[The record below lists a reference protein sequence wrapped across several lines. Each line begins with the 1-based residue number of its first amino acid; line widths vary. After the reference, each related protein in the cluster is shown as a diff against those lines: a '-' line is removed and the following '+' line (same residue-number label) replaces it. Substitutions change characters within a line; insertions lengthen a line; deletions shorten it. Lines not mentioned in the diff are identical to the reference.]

1 VDHLNQFMKGFCDKT
16 EITIFAG
23 NGGDGAVSFHRTRG
37 IPKGG
42 PDGGDGGD
50 GGSIIFNVNKN
61 LNTLAHLDSKKIF
74 KAQPGGKGS
83 QQNKHGKNGE
93 HLVLE
98 VPPGTLIYQAGTNQQ
113 VGTRLVLEK
122 GETQAKENIAPT
134 ERTKENYF
142 GASHIN
148 INININKNQ
157 HLIADMSNH
166 TITFTAAQGG
176 RGGYGNAHFVSSVR
190 QAPQFAEIGE
200 EGESAELRLELKL
213 MADVAIIGI
222 PSAGKSTLISVIS
235 NAKPKIADYP
245 FTTLIPNLGVVTPFP
260 EDKTKSMI
268 VADIPGLIEGAA
280 EGKGLGHEFLRHI
293 ERSRLIVHLI
303 DPTQGDPVG
312 NFNKINEELKKFNPE
327 LAKRPQIIAINK
339 TDACNEEKVK
349 KLSEQLTKLL
359 QTPISPSSPICP
371 IVNKIHHISSATTQG
386 TKELTTHIYQELQK
400 LPKVEFLQP
409 TNDTETHRLF
419 QPHLEDP
426 KYWSAEELIQPPI
439 ELQTQISHLLNQNIH
454 YEEQEQKEQLI
465 HDKEPVLT
473 TKYFQVR
480 GKRIEQIA
488 NMTDW
493 NNKEAR
499 MRVEDVLRKMG
510 IEKELLKLKADEDDI
525 IIIGLKPMK
534 FRPKR

>member
-1 VDHLNQFMKGFCDKT
+1 MKGFCDST
-16 EITIFAG
+16 TIEIHAG
-23 NGGDGAVSFHRTRG
+23 NGGDGDVSFYRTKG

-42 PDGGDGGD
+42 PDGGDGGN
-50 GGSIIFNVNKN
+50 GGSIIFKINKN
-61 LNTLAHLDSKKIF
+61 LNTLSHLDSKKVF
-74 KAQPGGKGS
+74 KAPPGGRGS

-93 HLVLE
+93 DLVLE
-98 VPPGTLIYQAGTNQQ
+98 VPLGTLIYKASPPDK
-113 VGTRLVLEK
+113 K
-122 GETQAKENIAPT
+122 GVES
-134 ERTKENYF
+134 F
-142 GASHIN
+142 HDSGGGHGMSIN
-148 INININKNQ
+148 EDL
-157 HLIADMSNH
+157 LITDLSNPKM
-166 TITFTAAQGG
+166 TFVAATGG

-200 EGESAELRLELKL
+200 EGETMSLRLELKL

-303 DPTQGDPVG
+303 DPTQDNPIE
-312 NFNKINEELKKFNPE
+312 NFKKINQELEKFNPE
-327 LAKRPQIIAINK
+327 LAKRPQIVVINK
-339 TDACNEEKVK
+339 LDAIDQEIFEMISKELYPLPSTNYR
-349 KLSEQLTKLL
+349 LFT
-359 QTPISPSSPICP
+359 TP
-371 IVNKIHHISSATTQG
+371 ISSATTENCK
-386 TKELTTHIYQELQK
+386 TLTIEIYKQLQK
-400 LPKVEFLQP
+400 TSPIIFAKNQEP
-409 TNDTETHRLF
+409 TENSSEYLFSSQQTDQSENKTQEEHKIF

-426 KYWSAEELIQPPI
+426 KYWSAEEIIQPPI
-439 ELQTQISHLLNQNIH
+439 ELQKQITHLTNEIEEY
-454 YEEQEQKEQLI
+454 YEP
-465 HDKEPVLT
+465 EPEKQGKYDEPLPESAV
-473 TKYFQVR
+473 KYFQVQ

-510 IEKELLKLKADEDDI
+510 IEKELLKLKANEDDI
-525 IIIGLKPMK
+525 IIIGKKPMK
-534 FRPKR
+534 FRPRRQQQ